1 MRGGR
6 EVRPGRL
13 EGEYAFRPRAHQ
25 DRVGTVSAAFGVAD
39 RQSVNRDCL
48 RVNQGAHGHLLVYLA
63 EFLTPGSCAVACA
76 SLDAVAME
84 SCKAHA
90 TCLPTPDEH
99 CSSLQ
104 RKAHGPRGSVEGQL
118 RVNVAVLIGCQVSA
132 GWHVQ
137 LRIRVRSALTSRDGT
152 MAEHRVVVQQ
162 CGGWWRAASEGR
174 RVLGNGEAGHAT
186 CRAVLRGSAC
196 ALGIT
201 EDFR

>member
-1 MRGGR
+1 MT
-6 EVRPGRL
+6 PGRAAAL
-13 EGEYAFRPRAHQ
+13 HPGGAAAAVRACRR
-25 DRVGTVSAAFGVAD
+25 RVRRGWASH
-39 RQSVNRDCL
+39 L
-48 RVNQGAHGHLLVYLA
+48 RWRAPTL
-63 EFLTPGSCAVACA
+63 
-76 SLDAVAME
+76 AVAME

-90 TCLPTPDEH
+90 TCLPTPDDH
-99 CSSLQ
+99 RSSLQ

-186 CRAVLRGSAC
+186 CRAVLRGSAG

-201 EDFR
+201 EDFRRRRQEGVAGDVSIQLIFNWLQVLQFLLTSCSL